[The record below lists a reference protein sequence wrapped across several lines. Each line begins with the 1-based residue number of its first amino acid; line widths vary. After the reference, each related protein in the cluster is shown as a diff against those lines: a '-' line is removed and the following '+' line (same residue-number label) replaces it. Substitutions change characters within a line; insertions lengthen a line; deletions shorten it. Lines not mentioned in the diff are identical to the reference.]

1 MDYLSIANSG
11 LMFFL
16 CGAVIV
22 FVTLQSIFFA
32 VRCWR
37 RGVQLGMSKGVMK
50 TTVANAAVFCI
61 IPSIPIVIF
70 LLAMM
75 PVLGTYFPWLRLS
88 VIGSYAYE
96 NMAAEA
102 TAQGYGLN
110 SYTSGGFT
118 AEMFGS
124 AMWVMTISITY
135 GLFAIVIGLKKFQ
148 GVIKKASIGGESG
161 KSFGPH
167 LIGALFLG
175 MMASFVGPYLAA
187 PLQPITWPMV
197 TGLSAADLGLSV
209 STGMIPFLV
218 TLVSSLM
225 MVILIKLGEKLKSRV
240 LTDFSMPICLLV
252 AMGFAMFISPILS
265 A

>member
-16 CGAVIV
+16 CGIVIV
-22 FVTLQSIFFA
+22 FAVIQSIFFA

-37 RGVQLGMSKGVMK
+37 RGIQLGMSKEAMK
-50 TTVANAAVFCI
+50 KTAVNAAVFCI

-88 VIGSYAYE
+88 IIGSYAYE

-102 TAQGYGLN
+102 TAQGYGLK
-110 SYTSGGFT
+110 SYTAGGFT
-118 AEMFGS
+118 ADMFAS
-124 AMWVMTISITY
+124 AMWVMSISITY
-135 GLFAIVIGLKKFQ
+135 GLFAIVIGLRKFQ
-148 GVIKKASIGGESG
+148 GAIKKASVAGKSG

-167 LIGALFLG
+167 LISALFLG

-187 PLQPITWPMV
+187 PLQPITWPMT
-197 TGLSAADLGLSV
+197 TGLAASDLGISV

-225 MVILIKLGEKLKSRV
+225 MVILLKLGQKFKSKA